1 MKNKAEIENHTYF
14 FCCRKDIPGLVE
26 KAKAE
31 AEQIL
36 KEFSMFYK
44 TAGTLA
50 IEIEPIQY
58 ALGFSIGG
66 RLTWDGETV
75 MEESDCG
82 LLFLHLNEVML
93 NRMIKL
99 GFLSGGDINGRNRMD
114 KAIPENIS
122 DKP

>member
-1 MKNKAEIENHTYF
+1 MKAKTEIEKPSYF
-14 FCCRKDIPGLVE
+14 FCSRRDIPGLVE

-31 AEQIL
+31 AAQIL

-44 TAGTLA
+44 TAGELA

-66 RLTWDGETV
+66 KLTWDGETV
-75 MEESDCG
+75 LEESDCG

-99 GFLSGGDINGRNRMD
+99 GFPSGG
-114 KAIPENIS
+114 K
-122 DKP
+122 K

>member
-1 MKNKAEIENHTYF
+1 MNRSTGSENPTYF
-14 FCCRKDIPGLVE
+14 LCGRRDIPELVE

-36 KEFSMFYK
+36 KEFSMFYT
-44 TAGTLA
+44 TAGELA
-50 IEIEPIQY
+50 IEIYPIQY
-58 ALGFSIGG
+58 VMGFSIGG
-66 RLTWDGETV
+66 KLTWDGETV

-99 GFLSGGDINGRNRMD
+99 GFPSGG
-114 KAIPENIS
+114 E
-122 DKP
+122 

>member
-1 MKNKAEIENHTYF
+1 MKRSIEIEKPSYF
-14 FCCRKDIPGLVE
+14 FCSRRDIPSLVE
-26 KAKAE
+26 KAKTE
-31 AEQIL
+31 AAQIL
-36 KEFSMFYK
+36 KEFSMFYT
-44 TAGTLA
+44 TAGELA

-75 MEESDCG
+75 MEESDCN

-99 GFLSGGDINGRNRMD
+99 GFPSGG
-114 KAIPENIS
+114 
-122 DKP
+122 